1 MKKQAILLFLFF
13 LTVSTYAQGELNEYK
28 LAIIPT
34 KFEFQ
39 KEKNQYRLNS
49 TLKLFF
55 QQRGF
60 EVYYDDEILTKEA
73 AVSNCNKIF
82 VSLLDNSTSF
92 TSKLK
97 MEIKDCTNK
106 VLFVSEEG
114 ESREKSYGKAYNEAL
129 VTALKSFEKAKY
141 KYSEKTKSIEAKPEA
156 QTNSVKEVPA
166 DKLKPIAMSL
176 QKTSNPDVYI
186 ASFGEK
192 NGVALKK
199 EDGWYFEYYQNDIL
213 VSEKLNMKL

>member
-13 LTVSTYAQGELNEYK
+13 LTISTYAQNELNEYK
-28 LAIIPT
+28 LAIIPA

-55 QQRGF
+55 QQKGF
-60 EVYYDDEILTKEA
+60 DVHFDDEILSKEIA
-73 AVSNCNKIF
+73 EFNCNKIF
-82 VSLLDNSTSF
+82 VSLLDNSTPF
-92 TSKLK
+92 KTKLK

-106 VLFVSEEG
+106 VLYVSEEG
-114 ESREKSYGKAYNEAL
+114 ESREKSYGMAYNEAL
-129 VTALKSFEKAKY
+129 RIALKSFEKTKY
-141 KYSEKTKSIEAKPEA
+141 KYKEKTKANTQNQIDTTSAV
-156 QTNSVKEVPA
+156 VKTDTP
-166 DKLKPIAMSL
+166 KTTAMSL

-186 ASFGEK
+186 ASFNGK

-199 EDGWYFEYYQNDIL
+199 GDGWYFEYYEKDIL
-213 VSEKLNMKL
+213 ISEKVDIKL